1 MSSCDFSAHDI
12 TFRRSGEDEY
22 MIVVYGETVG
32 SVTRRIDYATP
43 DRSHYY
49 VVHLSEDWKGPRQ
62 VDKRSEIRP
71 AAAAML
77 VERDLVPWTPPP
89 MHSDVRK
96 RRHLT
101 A

>member
-22 MIVVYGETVG
+22 MIVVYGKTVG

-49 VVHLSEDWKGPRQ
+49 VVHLSED
-62 VDKRSEIRP
+62 
-71 AAAAML
+71 
-77 VERDLVPWTPPP
+77 
-89 MHSDVRK
+89 
-96 RRHLT
+96 
-101 A
+101 